1 MPLCIIVEDHE
12 DTRDGYA
19 EYLKGDGFEV
29 LTAGSRSFTLA
40 EILSPLR
47 SGWPLTPMRAPPR
60 MRA

>member
-29 LTAGSRSFTLA
+29 LTAASADELRRLIDGRRPAGLELA
-40 EILSPLR
+40 KVDWKL
-47 SGWPLTPMRAPPR
+47 G
-60 MRA
+60 